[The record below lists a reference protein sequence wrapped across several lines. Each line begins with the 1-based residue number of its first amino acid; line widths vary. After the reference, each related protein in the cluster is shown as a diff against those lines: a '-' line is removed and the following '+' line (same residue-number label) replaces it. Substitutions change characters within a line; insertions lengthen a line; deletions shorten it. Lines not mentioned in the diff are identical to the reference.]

1 MMVEKMKALEQ
12 ILGCYFHQDWT
23 DEFESDEAALRA
35 IIESEPTEQIQSG
48 VREIDELLASSLPE
62 DQLKAILIDK
72 AGCYFDPG
80 AIGMTYGIWL
90 KKLRNDFAQAL

>member
-1 MMVEKMKALEQ
+1 MKALEQ
-12 ILGCYFHQDWT
+12 ILGCYFHQDWI

-35 IIESEPTEQIQSG
+35 IIESETTEQIRSG
-48 VREIDELLASSLPE
+48 VKGIDELLASGLPE

-80 AIGMTYGIWL
+80 AIGITYETWL
-90 KKLRNDFAQAL
+90 KKVRNDFAQAL